1 MALLHYQKAVK
12 IDPELSPAWLGIGVV
27 YDLNESYIESLFF
40 IKKALELES
49 NNPEFWYIYGDVLY
63 RAGQLDEAV
72 NAYQR
77 TSELEKD
84 NFEVLLDLALV
95 YYELGDIEGLTD
107 TIAAAVTTFGIE
119 NPAVAYRYAA
129 FCFITGKNKEGLTIL
144 EGALEKDYEG
154 HEGFLE
160 FEPTFKLNTT
170 ITNLIGLHNKQ

>member
-72 NAYQR
+72 SAYQR

-107 TIAAAVTTFGIE
+107 TIATAVTTFGME
-119 NPAVAYRYAA
+119 KAAVAYRYAA
-129 FCFITGKNKEGLTIL
+129 FCFITGKSKEGLIVL
-144 EGALEKDYEG
+144 ESALEKDYEG

-170 ITNLIGLHNKQ
+170 ITNLIGLYNKQ